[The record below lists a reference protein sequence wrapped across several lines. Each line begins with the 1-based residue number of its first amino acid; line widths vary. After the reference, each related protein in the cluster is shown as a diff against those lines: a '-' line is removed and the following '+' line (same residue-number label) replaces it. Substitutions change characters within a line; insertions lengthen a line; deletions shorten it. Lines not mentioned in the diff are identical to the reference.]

1 VALFHT
7 DATSTDPA
15 YNWGEVVRVF
25 APSSAQFQYLYG
37 ARNDTEARH
46 ADLKSRIKYL
56 PPDVAGQDLR
66 MLAAMVTANAVAWQV
81 HLQARQQANIFD
93 GTA

>member
-1 VALFHT
+1 VALKH
-7 DATSTDPA
+7 DARTGWA
-15 YNWGEVVRVF
+15 
-25 APSSAQFQYLYG
+25 SARREPLYG

-56 PPDVAGQDLR
+56 PPDVPGQDLR
-66 MLAAMVTANAVAWQV
+66 MLGAMVTANALAWQV
-81 HLQARQQANIFD
+81 HLQAREQPNVFD

>member
-1 VALFHT
+1 MCGSLRHT
-7 DATSTDPA
+7 VLLRSSSLRFTRFPPRQA
-15 YNWGEVVRVF
+15 
-25 APSSAQFQYLYG
+25 SSAQFQYLYG

-66 MLAAMVTANAVAWQV
+66 MLGAMVTSNAVAWQA
-81 HLQARQQANIFD
+81 HLQAQEQPNVFD